1 LTATSVTRYSFAL
14 EVFVIPSIDGFYGVY
29 ITGAAQQGFAMLVFK
44 DHKIVGVDAGGV
56 QYDGTYSDREKG
68 FVVKL
73 KVSIPPNVTLVQ
85 GVSVGPQGDTSE
97 IEFQLPPNFTSL
109 PFVRVNAKHG
119 PVNAKIVKLRDF
131 DD

>member
-1 LTATSVTRYSFAL
+1 LVNHYAFAL
-14 EVFVIPSIDGFYGVY
+14 EAFVNPPIDGFYAIY

-44 DHKIVGVDAGGV
+44 DRKIVGVDAGGV
-56 QYDGTYSDREKG
+56 KYDGAYSDAEKG
-68 FVVKL
+68 FAVKL